1 MLAKED
7 IPSRLQNPVNAA
19 TAWINSVFEANFEV
33 TGLADAE
40 VPNDISRH
48 FELGIIL
55 CDGEICE
62 RKQIAFEPT
71 ASGFTFALS
80 DSAQAEKRVVRLKG
94 GDGLIFG
101 RGGEEI
107 DEVEAAGLDWVVIPG
122 VTAASGAAAAL
133 NMALTHR
140 DYSQAVTLITAQRRR
155 GGFEVDWRLA
165 TRPNQTV
172 VFYMGLSLLGEITRG
187 LLAQGMP
194 AATPFAVVAKATQA
208 DQMLISGTLANIE
221 EQCKGQRIPSPA
233 LLVMGQAVTQIRQV
247 PELDVA
253 QQCRLVV

>member
-1 MLAKED
+1 MSGQVIFVGAGPGDPELITVKGLRA
-7 IPSRLQNPVNAA
+7 LQ
-19 TAWINSVFEANFEV
+19 S
-33 TGLADAE
+33 AE
-40 VPNDISRH
+40 VLVYDRLVAN
-48 FELGIIL
+48 ELVEQTADDCQRIYVGK
-55 CDGEICE
+55 
-62 RKQIAFEPT
+62 RKHLHMVNQQQINELLVT
-71 ASGFTFALS
+71 H
-80 DSAQAEKRVVRLKG
+80 AQAGKRVVRLKG

-140 DYSQAVTLITAQRRR
+140 DYSQALTLITAQRRR

-247 PELDVA
+247 PEFGVA